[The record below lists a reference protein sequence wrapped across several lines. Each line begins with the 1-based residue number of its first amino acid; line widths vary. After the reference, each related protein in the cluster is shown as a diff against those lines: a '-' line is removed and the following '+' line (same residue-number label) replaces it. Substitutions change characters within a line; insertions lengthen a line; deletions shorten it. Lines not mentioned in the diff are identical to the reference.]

1 MDIKHVWSTPN
12 AEELVAYMARVS
24 NAENQDNKATAA
36 KLIKYLITNKHW
48 SPLDMVDTCIEINTT
63 RDIARQ
69 MLRHRS
75 FYFQEFSQRYAE
87 VQNFEL
93 SEARLQDTANRQNS
107 IDTEDVE
114 LVDWWGD
121 KQREALKAARMVYE
135 EALAVGVAKEVAR
148 KVLPEGITMSRMY
161 MKGTLR
167 NWLHYI
173 DVRTDKSTQKEHR
186 LVAEKCKE
194 IIISN
199 YPSIS
204 YIYSTKEQ

>member
-204 YIYSTKEQ
+204 SIYSTK

>member
-186 LVAEKCKE
+186 LVAENCKE

-204 YIYSTKEQ
+204 SIYSTK